1 MENKRQPYY
10 QRTINQ
16 INKGIKYNI
25 EEAEETLVHMKRTKE
40 KLENLE
46 KKHRTCPLCNGKMND
61 ISPLLDIVV
70 LNGGQFADELHIS
83 RESAKYDLKRLPSS
97 WECEKCYA
105 FVTTEPD
112 ENAQL
117 WTRDAIESNKKS
129 MASILFEAN
138 SSINK
143 VAYEPTKNRTG
154 WLIRVANEWFYIEG
168 LKKEIENALSAKV

>member
-1 MENKRQPYY
+1 MGSKHQPYY

-16 INKGIKYNI
+16 INKGIQSNI
-25 EEAEETLVHMKRTKE
+25 KEAEKMLIDMKATKAS
-40 KLENLE
+40 LDNIA
-46 KKHRTCPLCNGKMND
+46 KKHRTCPLCNGKMKD

-70 LNGGQFADELHIS
+70 LNGGQFVDELHLDM
-83 RESAKYDLKRLPSS
+83 ESAKYDLKRLPTN

-112 ENAQL
+112 EDAQV
-117 WTRDAIESNKKS
+117 WTRDSTDSNKKS

-143 VAYEPTKNRTG
+143 VAYEPTKSRTG
-154 WLIRVANEWFYIEG
+154 WLIQIANEWFYIEG
-168 LKKEIENALSAKV
+168 LKKEIEEALSAKA